1 MSQAKD
7 ATNKPRGNGPASR
20 AGKESHASPNDN
32 QLNIDLRR
40 HLIPP
45 FRGIIFDNGSRPH
58 GVLKSAI

>member
-7 ATNKPRGNGPASR
+7 ATNKPRGNGPAR

-45 FRGIIFDNGSRPH
+45 LPRYY
-58 GVLKSAI
+58 L

>member
-7 ATNKPRGNGPASR
+7 ATNKPRGNGPAR

-45 FRGIIFDNGSRPH
+45 STVLSPIMVAGSTA
-58 GVLKSAI
+58 S